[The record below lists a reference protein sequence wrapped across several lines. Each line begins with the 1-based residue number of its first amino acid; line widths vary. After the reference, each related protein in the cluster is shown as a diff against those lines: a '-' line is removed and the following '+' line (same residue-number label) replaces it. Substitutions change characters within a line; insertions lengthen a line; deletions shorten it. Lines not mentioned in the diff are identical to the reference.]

1 MMGRIVKNRKIKS
14 LMKLDLR
21 VLKANVI
28 RLEIENCI
36 SLIKHLR
43 LKTVDLPHKRSFI
56 LKIKVSSIKDQIRM
70 RF

>member
-43 LKTVDLPHKRSFI
+43 LKTVDLAHKRSFI